1 MAAATGWLI
10 GVGLTVLPLA
20 VAAGCRAPT
29 LIVDDAIRGPNGK
42 TRLVAGVEREPV
54 LAMGGDIEHARVR
67 FFVNER
73 EVGDT
78 KSDDEGVADI
88 EHALDARVERFEAR
102 AAVAGQELRAAGRVF
117 AWDRQRIS
125 IAVDIDHTIAQTE
138 YKDLLRNE
146 REEGSDPLKRS
157 VSTLSRLAA
166 DFQILYLTGRPRA
179 LLDKTRA
186 WLDEHKFPA
195 GPVITAESV
204 RQTLR
209 PGAFKQQKLR
219 GLRKTW
225 PRLLIGIGNTVSDAD
240 AYGANEMLTLMIA
253 PEAKPEFGRHAL
265 VFKDWKALGRF
276 FDANRDVLLDAE
288 RLKDAIEGKVLLQQ
302 AVPRYEK
309 R

>member
-1 MAAATGWLI
+1 MWALRGWLS
-10 GVGLTVLPLA
+10 GLRLLGLALVLG
-20 VAAGCRAPT
+20 AGCRAPT

-54 LAMGGDIEHARVR
+54 LAMGKDLEHVRVR
-67 FFVNER
+67 FFVSER

-88 EHALDARVERFEAR
+88 ERALDAEVGQFEAR
-102 AAVAGQELRAAGRVF
+102 AVVDGRELRAAGRVF
-117 AWDRQRIS
+117 AWDRQRVS

-138 YKDLLRNE
+138 YEDLLDNDQ
-146 REEGSDPLKRS
+146 EEGSDPLKRS
-157 VSTLSRLAA
+157 VSTLRRLAA
-166 DFQILYLTGRPRA
+166 DFQILYLTGRPRS

-186 WLDEHKFPA
+186 WLREREFPA

-204 RQTLR
+204 RQMLR

-219 GLRKTW
+219 SLRNAW
-225 PRLLIGIGNTVSDAD
+225 PRLLIGIGNTVSDAE
-240 AYGANEMLTLMIA
+240 AYGASEMLTLILSKE
-253 PEAKPEFGRHAL
+253 PGRDFGRHAL

-276 FDANRDVLLDAE
+276 FEANRDVLLDAE
-288 RLKDAIEGKVLLQQ
+288 RLKDAIEGKVMLLQT
-302 AVPRYEK
+302 VPRYEE